1 METKILEEIGLTDS
15 EIKVYLALL
24 KLGSSKK
31 GPLVKESKITS
42 SKIYEVVDKL
52 IEKGLA
58 SYVIK
63 NKVKHFNASTPLR
76 IKDYIKEK
84 ENELKE
90 KEKKFE
96 KILPQLEMMQKFAQS
111 ETDAEIYKGWK
122 GMQTIYTELYEILN
136 PNEEYFIFGASK
148 GQDNE
153 KVKSFF
159 TRFNMKRLNKNLKAN
174 IIFNK
179 SAKGFIK
186 NVKKNSNIRY
196 LDHNTPSEIL
206 IYKDRTAI
214 ILLEKEPLVIL
225 IKSES
230 ISRSFKIYFDTMWE
244 IAKEK

>member
-159 TRFNMKRLNKNLKAN
+159 TRFNMERLNKNLKAN

-179 SAKGFIK
+179 SA
-186 NVKKNSNIRY
+186 KKNSNIRY